1 MKFGQEIKEGFDM
14 PFPKDFI
21 FGTAT
26 SAGQVEGGAF
36 DDGRTPSIWDVFA
49 AKPGKT
55 FNGGQPTVACDSY
68 HRFDRDLKN
77 LCDLGVDSYR
87 MSISWSRVL
96 PDGVGKL
103 NDKGMDYYKRVFDS
117 LNEHGIMPN
126 VTLYHWDLPQ
136 ALEDRGGWI
145 NRDSIEWFGEYAYK
159 MFEAFGDVVPLWST
173 INEPIA
179 TYVGYAHGGFAPGY
193 TNESWGNQARHNILV
208 AHGKG
213 VEAFR
218 SLGLKNSNVGIVID
232 IWKRHALTD
241 SPEDKMLVIDEDE
254 RNWKFY
260 TDPVLG
266 GRYSDYI
273 LEHLEKEGTLMD
285 IHDGDLKLMSQPID
299 FFGLNV
305 YNRVPVT
312 VNKQAQMDFS
322 QGGNFLNN
330 RTEYYPKAVYDAV
343 HLLRDL
349 YDLKCPIYITENGTY
364 TEGEEHVGENGIIN
378 DDDRIRY
385 IKGFLEWTEKAID
398 EGFDIRGY
406 YLWSLMD
413 NFEWSAAY
421 NFKFGITSL
430 DMATGNTEWKK
441 SAYFYRDLIREIK
454 GR

>member
-1 MKFGQEIKEGFDM
+1 M

-49 AKPGKT
+49 AKEGKT
-55 FNGGQPTVACDSY
+55 HMGITPTVACDSY
-68 HRFDRDLKN
+68 HKFDRDLEN
-77 LCDLGVDSYR
+77 LKKLNVDSYR
-87 MSISWSRVL
+87 LSISWSRVL
-96 PDGVGKL
+96 PEGIGKL
-103 NDKGMDYYKRVFDS
+103 NDKGMDYYKRVFEK
-117 LNEHGIMPN
+117 LNENNIIPN

-136 ALEDRGGWI
+136 VLEDKGGWV
-145 NRDSIEWFGEYAYK
+145 NRDSIEWFGEYAHK
-159 MFEAFGDVVPLWST
+159 MFEAFGDMVPMWST

-193 TNESWGNQARHNILV
+193 TNEKWGNQARHNILV

-213 VEAFR
+213 VQAFR
-218 SLGLKNSNVGIVID
+218 DVAPKNSKIGVVID
-232 IWKRHALTD
+232 IWKRHALTN
-241 SPEDKMLVIDEDE
+241 SKEDLALVIDEDE

-260 TDPVLG
+260 TDPILSG
-266 GRYSDYI
+266 KYSDYI

-285 IHDGDLKLMSQPID
+285 IRENDLKIASEPID

-312 VNKQAQMDFS
+312 VNNKARMDFS

-330 RTEYYPKAVYDAV
+330 KTEYYPKAVYDAI
-343 HLLRDL
+343 HLLHDL

-364 TEGEEHVGENGIIN
+364 TEGEEKTADDGMVH

-398 EGFDIRGY
+398 EGFDVRGY

-421 NFKFGITSL
+421 NFKFGIAKTNFE
-430 DMATGNTEWKK
+430 TGETTWKK
-441 SAYFYRDLIREIK
+441 SAYFYRDFIRSVKEK
-454 GR
+454 Q